1 LSWILLY
8 NVAESDYTLQSLLR
22 DQESSMIRS
31 TKDFWTGVIYI
42 TFGAGAILIAREYGM
57 GTALRMGPAYF
68 PSVLGGLLVLIGA
81 IAIIRAFIVE
91 GTPIGAL
98 AVKPLAMILGSILLF
113 GFIVRGAGLLVAL
126 PLLAVLSASASIHF
140 RWLPTLA
147 LAAGLTVFCIMI
159 FVQGLGVPLPII
171 GPWLG
176 G

>member
-1 LSWILLY
+1 VWILLY
-8 NVAESDYTLQSLLR
+8 KAAESDVYPAKSSE
-22 DQESSMIRS
+22 DQERSMIRS

-42 TFGAGAILIAREYGM
+42 AFGAAAILIAREYGM
-57 GTALRMGPAYF
+57 GTALKMGPAYF
-68 PSVLGGLLVLIGA
+68 PSVLGALLVLIGA
-81 IAIIRAFIVE
+81 IAVIRAFLVE

-98 AVKPLAMILGSILLF
+98 AVKPLAIILGSIVLF
-113 GFIVRGAGLLVAL
+113 GFIVRGVGLLVAL
-126 PLLAVLSASASIHF
+126 PLLVILSAYASIHF
-140 RWLPTLA
+140 RWLPTLV